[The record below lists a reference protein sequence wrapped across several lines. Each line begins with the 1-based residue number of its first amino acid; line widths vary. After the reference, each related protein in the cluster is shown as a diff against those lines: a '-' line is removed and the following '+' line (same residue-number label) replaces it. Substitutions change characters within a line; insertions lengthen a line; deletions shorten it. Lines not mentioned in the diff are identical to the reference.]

1 MQSIKNSNPQPRL
14 FEMFFL
20 FFYICISFNLF
31 GVTWLAGKNNGAA
44 SDDLTGLEMSVS
56 NCEYSAVFSSL
67 PQVINWLR
75 DRVQQNQST
84 RFQVKLINS

>member
-1 MQSIKNSNPQPRL
+1 
-14 FEMFFL
+14 
-20 FFYICISFNLF
+20 
-31 GVTWLAGKNNGAA
+31 AA

-67 PQVINWLR
+67 PLVLNWLR

-84 RFQVKLINS
+84 RFQVLVTGSIHLVGDVLKLIKK